1 MGTFYALIAAT
12 LVVAAADWWAV
23 SADRRSLEYLLKPL
37 TMVVLIAAAVS
48 LPEAELTDGSATARW
63 MFVAALVCSLAGDV
77 FLMLDEKLFIGGLI
91 AFLLGHVMYIIGLLQ
106 LDITPPLLMVGTLLV
121 LVAAAV
127 IGSRVVRGAQEQDAR
142 LGVPVAIYMAVIS
155 FMVVAAIGTAL
166 PFAIAGALLFYASDG
181 VLGWNR
187 FVEKLPHG
195 RLIVMT
201 TYHLGQVGLVLAL
214 AS

>member
-23 SADRRSLEYLLKPL
+23 SADRRSLEYVLKPL
-37 TMVVLIAAAVS
+37 TMVVLIGAALA
-48 LPEAELTDGSATARW
+48 LPEADLRDETARW

-77 FLMLDEKLFIGGLI
+77 FLMLNEKLFIGGLI
-91 AFLLGHVMYIIGLLQ
+91 AFLLAHVMYILGLLQ
-106 LDITPPLLMVGTLLV
+106 FDITPPLLMVGTVLV
-121 LVAAAV
+121 LVVAAV
-127 IGSRVVRGAQEQDAR
+127 VGSRIVRGGQSTDAR

-155 FMVVAAIGTAL
+155 FMVVSAFGTAVPL
-166 PFAIAGALLFYASDG
+166 AIVGAVLFYISDA

-187 FVEKLPHG
+187 FVDKLPHG

-214 AS
+214 VS

>member
-23 SADRRSLEYLLKPL
+23 STERRSLEYLLKPL

-48 LPEAELTDGSATARW
+48 LPETDVLNDDARW
-63 MFVAALVCSLAGDV
+63 LFVAALVCSLAGDI
-77 FLMLDEKLFIGGLI
+77 FLMLNEKLFIGGLI
-91 AFLLGHVMYIIGLLQ
+91 AFLLGHVMYILGLLQ
-106 LDITPPLLMVGTLLV
+106 LDITPPLLMVGTVLV
-121 LVAAAV
+121 LIGAAT
-127 IGSRVVRGAQEQDAR
+127 IGSRVVRGAQAQDAR

-155 FMVVAAIGTAL
+155 FMVVSAFGTAL
-166 PFAIAGALLFYASDG
+166 PFAIAGAVLFYASDG

-187 FVEKLPHG
+187 FVDQLPHG

-214 AS
+214 AG